1 MNRFSVF
8 FNHIDHFSQETFLY
22 ITSGGMAA
30 SKLPAPPTDA
40 TESEQKEASKR
51 NPKSQ
56 REALAAVEYES
67 DGEGVQGE
75 EGG

>member
-1 MNRFSVF
+1 VF

-30 SKLPAPPTDA
+30 SKLPVPPTDA
-40 TESEQKEASKR
+40 AESEQREASKP

-56 REALAAVEYES
+56 REALAAVESES
-67 DGEGVQGE
+67 DGEGANAE

>member
-1 MNRFSVF
+1 
-8 FNHIDHFSQETFLY
+8 
-22 ITSGGMAA
+22 MAA
-30 SKLPAPPTDA
+30 SKLPTPPTDA

-56 REALAAVEYES
+56 REALAAVESES
-67 DGEGVQGE
+67 DGEGANGE